1 MNLEE
6 LNSMRYSDL
15 LKLAKEKLNITR
27 RVSKVLLNYFIA
39 LLSLER

>member
-6 LNSMRYSDL
+6 LNAMKYSDL

-27 RVSKVLLNYFIA
+27 RVSKVH
-39 LLSLER
+39 